1 MRRPRKPEGRFEHI
15 EVGAP
20 VAKGAP
26 LPMPCT
32 LAELQQQIRDSG
44 IDWPAPRRFTSKRP
58 RGRYRSKLG
67 PALTIDHEG
76 IRTPDRLMRWT
87 EMYDCEVRKER
98 GYTPEPNRDEVE
110 GAGWWLW
117 ALGGPGTPRV
127 IYDLWRL
134 GYRIWRR
141 FAHAGEPYALAVLV
155 IHPPPRVLGP
165 MPGVTNVPLE
175 IVLETESGSRERM
188 AVIRGLVGEACD
200 ATRRFYA
207 LRQPD
212 PGP

>member
-1 MRRPRKPEGRFEHI
+1 MDQPRTPEGRFEHI

-20 VAKGAP
+20 ARGREP
-26 LPMPCT
+26 LPMPRT
-32 LAELQQQIRDSG
+32 LAELRQQIRDSS
-44 IDWPAPRRFTSKRP
+44 IEWPAPARFTSRRP

-67 PALTIDHEG
+67 PALTVDREG

-87 EMYDCEVRKER
+87 EMYESEVRSER
-98 GYTPEPNRDEVE
+98 GYTPEPSEIDVE
-110 GAGWWLW
+110 NTGSWLW
-117 ALGGPGTPRV
+117 ALGGPSTNRLL
-127 IYDLWRL
+127 YHLWHV

-141 FAHAGEPYALAVLV
+141 FAHAGEPYALATLV

-175 IVLETESGSRERM
+175 IVLETESGPRERM
-188 AVIRGLVGEACD
+188 NVIRGLVGEACA
-200 ATRRFYA
+200 ATQRFYA

-212 PGP
+212 PAH